1 MDLQHFSATATV
13 FNIQKFCT
21 DDGPGI
27 RTTVFLKG
35 CHLRCAWCH
44 NPESQRGEKEF
55 LLYPDKCTGCG
66 RCNGVTVDDDKFF
79 CFNDAKEIC
88 GKDYTTDEVFDIVIK
103 DKAFYETSGGGVT
116 FSGGECML
124 QIDFLYAILKK
135 CKEHGIH
142 TAVDTAGNVSFS
154 HFEKILPIVLGCIK
168 NPL

>member
-1 MDLQHFSATATV
+1 MIGCV
-13 FNIQKFCT
+13 FNIQKFSIH
-21 DDGPGI
+21 DGPGI

-35 CHLRCAWCH
+35 CNLRCPWCH

-66 RCNGVTVDDDKFF
+66 RCKALTVADENFI

-88 GKDYTTDEVFDIVIK
+88 GKEYSVDEVLKEVIK

-124 QIDFLYAILKK
+124 HKDFAEILLHKNSSLSVNKK
-135 CKEHGIH
+135 CRGVTPRHKVL
-142 TAVDTAGNVSFS
+142 A
-154 HFEKILPIVLGCIK
+154 EK
-168 NPL
+168 